1 MDWILPI
8 LDLAVIEPVT
18 PGLWKPSPPVP
29 DWLGWAGGDLQSL
42 GNEFPMLETF
52 LLDAM
57 PFWDRGQRGRLR
69 SAIWKQKVGPA
80 EAAFRADAIFGDG
93 KRALLLQRIDEEAEE
108 MRRAYQG
115 ARDLALTTRKFD
127 KQRAQ
132 AELIGRRKDDFLAS
146 MSHELRTPLNS
157 VVGFATLLEQ
167 QRGGELTGKQQSFVS
182 NILTASRH
190 LLALINEV
198 LDLARIDAGRL
209 DLCFETFKFGDCVA
223 EVLAIL
229 GPQAAGRHVAIDAAG
244 VDIEI
249 FADRLRWKQILL
261 NLVGNAVKF
270 APEQGSVLVE
280 ASSGDAV
287 YEVAVSDDGP
297 GIPPQKREA
306 IFDRFSIASVHG
318 APQESHGL
326 GLAITKRLVEAH
338 GGLIRIETASMGGAR
353 FVVTVPCA
361 DRKSP

>member
-8 LDLAVIEPVT
+8 LDLAVIEPVS
-18 PGLWKPSPPVP
+18 PGTWKPRPPLPVWFQWP
-29 DWLGWAGGDLQSL
+29 GGDLQSL
-42 GNEFPMLETF
+42 ANEYPLLETF

-57 PFWDRGQRGRLR
+57 PFWDRGQHGRLK
-69 SAIWKQKVGPA
+69 STIWRQPIATG
-80 EAAFRADAIFGDG
+80 EAAFRAHALCSAQG
-93 KRALLLQRIDEEAEE
+93 RALLIQRLDEEAEE
-108 MRRAYQG
+108 MRLAYQG
-115 ARDLALTTRKFD
+115 ARDLALTTRKLD

-167 QRGGELTGKQQSFVS
+167 QRGGELTDKQKSFVS

-209 DLCFETFKFGDCVA
+209 DLCFESFRLGDCVN
-223 EVLAIL
+223 EVLAVL
-229 GPQAAGRHVAIDAAG
+229 GPQASRKNVSVGTGGLDIAIY
-244 VDIEI
+244 
-249 FADRLRWKQILL
+249 ADRLRWKQILF
-261 NLVGNAVKF
+261 NLLSNAVKF
-270 APEQGSVLVE
+270 AHDGGSVLVE
-280 ASSGDAV
+280 ASASEAV
-287 YEVAVSDDGP
+287 YEVAISDDGP
-297 GIPPQKREA
+297 GIPPEQREA
-306 IFDRFSIASVHG
+306 IFERFSIAASRN
-318 APQESHGL
+318 ASQEGHGL

-338 GGLIRIETASMGGAR
+338 GGLIRIETASLGGAR

-361 DRKSP
+361 DRKLQ